1 MVPHSAHVQLFPGDL
16 QRDTDHGDD
25 VVTHDSELKPLLIV
39 PQRINRRGKKTK
51 SDGRQMKP
59 LTSQEI
65 RLSVTLLAYSAAPL
79 LSIRSVL

>member
-1 MVPHSAHVQLFPGDL
+1 MVPPSAHVQLFPGDL

-25 VVTHDSELKPLLIV
+25 VVTHGGELKPLLIV
-39 PQRINRRGKKTK
+39 PQRINEKKREK

-79 LSIRSVL
+79 LSIRSIL